1 MAKRTPPKAQL
12 SKAMLPAAI
21 REAGDEAIDQYI
33 NDKLE
38 EFGIAVEFSSAGRD
52 PLRKVLFL
60 EIMRMSIDPRVSE
73 RDVRA
78 RSGAMLAGAKVLGLD
93 RDIQRFDIDATSV
106 ETALKKLKESV
117 DRGENAAGR
126 VISTRIPEAPK
137 PLPSGS

>member
-1 MAKRTPPKAQL
+1 
-12 SKAMLPAAI
+12 MLPAAL

-33 NDKLE
+33 SDKLE

-93 RDIQRFDIDATSV
+93 RDVQRFDIDATSV
-106 ETALKKLKESV
+106 EIALKKLKESV

-126 VISTRIPEAPK
+126 VISTRIPKAPE
-137 PLPSGS
+137 PLPS